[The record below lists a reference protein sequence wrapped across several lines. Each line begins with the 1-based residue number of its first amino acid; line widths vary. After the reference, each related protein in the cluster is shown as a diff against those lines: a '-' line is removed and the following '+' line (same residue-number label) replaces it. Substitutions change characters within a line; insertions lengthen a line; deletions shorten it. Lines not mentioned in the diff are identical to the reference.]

1 MTATDHEEDDM
12 GDGVIGINE
21 VRTVAVSVTDQ
32 DRALEFYVGTLGFE
46 KRMDGSFGDG
56 MRWIEVAPPGA
67 TTSIALVAADDERPS
82 GVDTGIRLATADAA
96 ADYVSLRARGVETGD
111 ELIPFPVPM
120 FTFRDQDGNRLFV
133 VEVPS

>member
-1 MTATDHEEDDM
+1 MRTRTHEEDDM
-12 GDGVIGINE
+12 GDETRISE

-32 DRALEFYVGTLGFE
+32 DRALEFYVDTLGFE
-46 KRMDGSFGDG
+46 KRMDGSFGEG

-67 TTSIALVAADDERPS
+67 STSIALVAADEERPA

-96 ADYVSLRARGVETGD
+96 SDYASLRARGVETGA
-111 ELIPFPVPM
+111 ELIPYPVPM
-120 FTFRDQDGNRLFV
+120 FTFRDPDGNRLFV